1 MDVFECIT
9 NRASVRS
16 YKSEPVSKKDLVRI
30 AEAGTF
36 APTAMNAQALTFTV
50 ISDAQT
56 LEQLNDAVKASLPAA
71 DVTRISARDS
81 DNKFN
86 FFYRAPALI
95 VVSAGDK
102 AVFPRED
109 AGCAMQ
115 NMYLAST
122 ALGLG
127 SCWINQ
133 LGNGKGE
140 LPSVKAVLTKAGVP
154 EGDCVYAALSVG
166 YSAAQPQKKE
176 RTEKVN
182 V

>member
-1 MDVFECIT
+1 MDVFECISS
-9 NRASVRS
+9 RASVRS
-16 YKSEPVSKKDLVRI
+16 YKSEPVSKKDLLRI
-30 AEAGTF
+30 AEAGTL

-50 ISDAQT
+50 IADAQT
-56 LEQLNDAVKASLPAA
+56 LEELNCAVKACLPDA

-81 DNKFN
+81 DNRFN

-95 VVSAGDK
+95 IVSASEK

-115 NMYLAST
+115 NMYLAAT

-140 LPSVKAVLTKAGVP
+140 LPAVKAVLTKAGVP
-154 EGDCVYAALSVG
+154 EGDSVYAALSVG
-166 YSAAQPQKKE
+166 YSAVQPQKKE
-176 RTEKVN
+176 RTEKVI